1 MPIIVRSFLFI
12 LVGSIIFSQGFFDKE
27 FPTPK
32 IEYNPKTYLCFK
44 TDELILIDGKI
55 DETTW
60 DSAPWTDLFVDI
72 EGFIFI

>member
-1 MPIIVRSFLFI
+1 MPIIVRPFLFI
-12 LVGSIIFSQGFFDKE
+12 LVGSIIFSQGFLDKE

-55 DETTW
+55 DRECLEIAK
-60 DSAPWTDLFVDI
+60 SLI
-72 EGFIFI
+72 SSK